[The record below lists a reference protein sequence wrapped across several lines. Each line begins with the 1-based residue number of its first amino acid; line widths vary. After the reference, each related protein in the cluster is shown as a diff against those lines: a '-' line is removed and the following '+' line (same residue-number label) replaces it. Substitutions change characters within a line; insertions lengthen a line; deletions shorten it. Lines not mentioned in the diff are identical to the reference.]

1 MKLIFGLGNPEK
13 KFENTPHNA
22 GFRVIDRLAAELGVS
37 FGKKKMNALYAEIN
51 IDGEKVL
58 LIKPQT
64 YMNTSGESVRKF
76 VRKFKVPLSD
86 VLIVFD
92 DVDIKPGDARFKLT
106 GSAGTHNG
114 MRSVLAVFNN
124 PEVPRLRI
132 GVGPAPLGAD
142 LADFVLTP
150 MPETLQQ
157 QVADGEQKAVAQI
170 LDFVRKD

>member
-13 KFENTPHNA
+13 KFEKTPHNA
-22 GFRVIDRLAAELGVS
+22 GFRVVDRLAAELGVS
-37 FGKKKMNALYAEIN
+37 FGKKKMLALYAEIN
-51 IDGEKVL
+51 LDGKKAL

-64 YMNTSGESVRKF
+64 YMNNSGESVRKF
-76 VRKFKVPLSD
+76 VKKFKVPLSD

-92 DVDIKPGDARFKLT
+92 DVDIKPSDAKFKLT

-132 GVGPAPLGAD
+132 GVGAAPLGED

-150 MPETLQQ
+150 MPENLQQ
-157 QVADGEQKAVAQI
+157 QVADGEQKAVVQI
-170 LDFVRKD
+170 LDFIRKD